1 MRRRDLS
8 TVTIADA
15 ERRMVIALR
24 KMTARRGEIF
34 LSIRFDGTSYDE
46 LAEQHGITV
55 EQVTDDFAR
64 ALIMWSRCLHARLPH
79 LVWPWL

>member
-8 TVTIADA
+8 TVTTADV

-24 KMTARRGEIF
+24 KMTARQGDIF
-34 LSIRFDGTSYDE
+34 LSVRFDDASYEE
-46 LAEQHGITV
+46 LAVRHGVST
-55 EQVTDDFAR
+55 EQVMKDFAR
-64 ALIMWSRCLHARLPH
+64 ALTMWSRCLHARFPH

>member
-8 TVTIADA
+8 TVSVEDA

-24 KMTARRGEIF
+24 KMTARQGDIF
-34 LSIRFDGTSYDE
+34 LSIRFYRTSYGE
-46 LAEQHGITV
+46 LAERHDITV
-55 EQVTDDFAR
+55 EQVTDDFAS
-64 ALIMWSRCLHARLPH
+64 AIVMWSRCLHARLPH